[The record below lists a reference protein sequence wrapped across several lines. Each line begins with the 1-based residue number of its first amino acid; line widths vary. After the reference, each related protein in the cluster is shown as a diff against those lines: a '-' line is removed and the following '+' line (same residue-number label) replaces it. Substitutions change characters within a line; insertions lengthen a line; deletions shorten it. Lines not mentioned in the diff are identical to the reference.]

1 MSRSHLNAGAEMAIS
16 IETGKS
22 GENEASHSSI
32 CPSQPFAMLRDDHLR
47 AGDHDEPDPLLL
59 LHDGERAA
67 WQVLRDLP
75 SVWEQERSKSPLG
88 LLYSRQVGCDI
99 LGYTGSFSKDNKF

>member
-1 MSRSHLNAGAEMAIS
+1 MIITMHFWIALQDKILHYCQQRKGGCNLICFVTPNFMMSRSHLNAGAEMTIS
-16 IETGKS
+16 IEIGKS

-67 WQVLRDLP
+67 WQVL
-75 SVWEQERSKSPLG
+75 
-88 LLYSRQVGCDI
+88 
-99 LGYTGSFSKDNKF
+99 